1 MSDNTNQR
9 VTNAVLQKD
18 IENLGKRVGEMRDEL
33 RADKARTTKRMVVV
47 ESHVIKCSTLW
58 EKHDTEHERVDGE
71 ISDVK
76 GDVKKWAT
84 GGGVFAWIGAII
96 TSQFLDR

>member
-1 MSDNTNQR
+1 MPDNTNQR

-18 IENLGKRVGEMRDEL
+18 IENLGKRVGELCDEL
-33 RADKARTTKRMVVV
+33 RAEKARTTKRMAVV

-58 EKHDTEHERVDGE
+58 DKHDTEHARVDGE

-76 GDVKKWAT
+76 GDVKKWSSVSGVV
-84 GGGVFAWIGAII
+84 GGIGAILASI
-96 TSQFLDR
+96 FLDR